1 MNRGYVVSET
11 VVHSSGPDP
20 GARRALIVLVV
31 ALLMA
36 SVVIWAVFFRSQ
48 TDIAAGREVRVTIP
62 AGAGTD
68 AIGRILVRQGIVQN
82 RAMFSLRVR
91 FVGAEGKLKAGVY
104 DLVTGMGYRTA
115 IDRLVEGPP
124 VSYIS
129 LTIPEGFVVEQVAKR
144 VEKLLDIPEEEFL
157 ELAKGGAAS
166 FAGEHPYLARA
177 YKGSLEGYLFPKTYQ
192 VREGSDA
199 RAVIELMLD
208 QFDDEMASVDLSRAA
223 ELGLTQ
229 EQVVVM
235 ASIIEREAQLD
246 AERPLVASVM
256 YNRLAAGMFLEID
269 ATIEYVLPGN
279 RFRLRYSDLKLDSPY
294 NTYRYKGLPPG
305 PISNP
310 GLASIRA
317 AADPAKTSY
326 LYYVLTGKDGSHTFT
341 PDVESFLKAKEKSK
355 EVFGR

>member
-1 MNRGYVVSET
+1 MKRGYVVSET
-11 VVHSSGPDP
+11 VIHSSEPDP
-20 GARRALIVLVV
+20 RARRVLIALGVAALVAV
-31 ALLMA
+31 
-36 SVVIWAVFFRSQ
+36 SVFWAVFVRSQ
-48 TDIAAGREVRVTIP
+48 TDVAPGHEVRVTVP

-68 AIGRILVRQGIVQN
+68 AIGRILVREGVVSN

-91 FVGAEGKLKAGVY
+91 FGGAEGKLKAGVY

-115 IDRLVEGPP
+115 IDRLLEGPP

-144 VEKLLDIPEEEFL
+144 VEKVLGIPEAEFL
-157 ELAKGGAAS
+157 QLAKGGAAS
-166 FAGEHPYLARA
+166 FAGEHPYLANA
-177 YKGSLEGYLFPKTYQ
+177 YKGSLEGYLFPKTYE

-208 QFDDEMASVDLSRAA
+208 QFDTEISAVDLSKAA
-223 ELGLTQ
+223 ERGLTQ

-246 AERPLVASVM
+246 EERPLVASVM
-256 YNRLAAGMFLEID
+256 YNRLATGMLLEID

-310 GLASIRA
+310 GLASIKA
-317 AADPAKTSY
+317 AADPAKTNY

>member
-1 MNRGYVVSET
+1 MKRGYVVSET
-11 VVHSSGPDP
+11 IIHSSEPNP
-20 GARRALIVLVV
+20 GARRTLFALAVV
-31 ALLMA
+31 ALIA
-36 SVVIWAVFFRSQ
+36 GTVFWAVFLRSQ
-48 TDIAAGREVRVTIP
+48 TDAAPGREVRVTVP

-68 AIGRILVRQGIVQN
+68 TIGRILVREGVVSN

-91 FVGAEGKLKAGVY
+91 FGGAEGKLKAGVY

-115 IDRLVEGPP
+115 IDRLLEGPP
-124 VSYIS
+124 VNYIN

-144 VEKLLDIPEEEFL
+144 VEKLLYIPESEFL
-157 ELAKGGAAS
+157 KLAKGGAAS
-166 FAGEHPYLARA
+166 FAGEHPYLADA
-177 YKGSLEGYLFPKTYQ
+177 YEGSLEGYLFPKTYE

-199 RAVIELMLD
+199 RSVIELMLD
-208 QFDDEMASVDLSRAA
+208 QFDAEIATVDLSRAA
-223 ELGLTQ
+223 ESGLSQ

-246 AERPLVASVM
+246 KERPLVASVM
-256 YNRLAAGMFLEID
+256 YNRLAAGMLLEID

-317 AADPAKTSY
+317 AADPAKTKY

-341 PDVESFLKAKEKSK
+341 PDLESFLKAKEKSK